1 MSKQL
6 YLPNKSN
13 DVSIESL
20 QDELKKEEKNFRKLN
35 KKKKKKGLSKKKAK
49 KLKKKL
55 KASKK
60 KIDEL
65 EMLLAERANRFRWDE
80 VLAKT
85 LPQALIFAD
94 NCLERHF
101 QKSRESSRKTE

>member
-1 MSKQL
+1 MSKKSY
-6 YLPNKSN
+6 YLDGSD

-20 QDELKKEEKNFRKLN
+20 QDKLKKEEEKFHKL
-35 KKKKKKGLSKKKAK
+35 KKKKNKKGLSKKKAK

-60 KIDEL
+60 KIEEL
-65 EMLLAERANRFRWDE
+65 ERLLAERANRFRWDE

-85 LPQALIFAD
+85 LPQTLIFAD

-101 QKSRESSRKTE
+101 QKSRGSSRKTE